1 MNDAPTLGDL
11 IRARQETTG
20 WSYRDLAERSPEG
33 SGLNK
38 TRWRELRMDE
48 AKTFSGKQLRGVA
61 VVLGASEQVVGRAAL
76 VTMGLSLVSDSG
88 AIRTANAVHADPSL
102 TERDRRI
109 ITAVL
114 REMSAEERDGS
125 GSAAPMKTA
134 GGDPAG
140 DQQDQKT
147 PTASAAPVVGEQEG
161 SSADAAG
168 DRGAA
173 GGEEL
178 TADFF
183 YGLAAD
189 ARRTEGMAQRDA
201 IDGAGEESQVAHDE
215 HGEA

>member
-76 VTMGLSLVSDSG
+76 VTMGLALVPDSG
-88 AIRTANAVHADPSL
+88 AIRTAAAVHADPSL

-114 REMSAEERDGS
+114 REMNAGERG
-125 GSAAPMKTA
+125 GHGAAAPMNTA
-134 GGDPAG
+134 GGDFAG
-140 DQQDQKT
+140 EQQD
-147 PTASAAPVVGEQEG
+147 PHTASAAPAVGEQEG
-161 SSADAAG
+161 LSAG
-168 DRGAA
+168 DG
-173 GGEEL
+173 EL

-183 YGLAAD
+183 YDLAAD
-189 ARRTEGMAQRDA
+189 DRRTEGMAQRDA
-201 IDGAGEESQVAHDE
+201 IDAAGEESQVGHNEDGA
-215 HGEA
+215 

>member
-76 VTMGLSLVSDSG
+76 VTMGLALVPDSG
-88 AIRTANAVHADPSL
+88 AIRTAAAVHADPSL

-114 REMSAEERDGS
+114 REMNAGERG
-125 GSAAPMKTA
+125 GHGAAAPMNTA
-134 GGDPAG
+134 GGDFAG
-140 DQQDQKT
+140 EQQD
-147 PTASAAPVVGEQEG
+147 PHTASAAPAVGEQEG
-161 SSADAAG
+161 LSAGAAGGQDAAG
-168 DRGAA
+168 D
-173 GGEEL
+173 EEL

-183 YGLAAD
+183 YDLAAD
-189 ARRTEGMAQRDA
+189 DRRTEGMAQRDA
-201 IDGAGEESQVAHDE
+201 IDAAGEESQVGHNEDGA
-215 HGEA
+215 